1 MISILFQ
8 VSILQAAETRL
19 ALRSWQLEQQDKAAA
34 PTLSVQG
41 CGHSDRA
48 DAIEHHEIRSARAT
62 TFTARFGL
70 TAGWETHSY
79 W

>member
-34 PTLSVQG
+34 PTLCVQG
-41 CGHSDRA
+41 CGHSNRA
-48 DAIEHHEIRSARAT
+48 DAIEHHEVRGRLLFACFILITNIYARLLL
-62 TFTARFGL
+62 G
-70 TAGWETHSY
+70 
-79 W
+79 